1 MTRLLRLK
9 QVLATTGKSRSSVY
23 ADPSFPRPISIGQ
36 RSVAW
41 VEDEVMAWVDQRIS
55 NRDQQIRGS

>member
-23 ADPSFPRPISIGQ
+23 ADPSFPKPISIGQ

-41 VEDEVMAWVDQRIS
+41 VEDEVAAWVAKRIS
-55 NRDQQIRGS
+55 ERDQSPR

>member
-1 MTRLLRLK
+1 MTKLLRLK

-23 ADPSFPRPISIGQ
+23 ADPSFPKPILIGA

-41 VEDEVMAWVDQRIS
+41 VESEIDDWITARIAA
-55 NRDQQIRGS
+55 R